1 MIDPQVQSLLNL
13 IVEKGV
19 IPTHLLSPTDARKF
33 YAERRFYSQPP
44 APDMASVTD
53 FQIPGDEGQITIR
66 SYRPIET
73 KSEDVLPALIYFHG
87 GGCVIG
93 DLDTH
98 DVLCRQ
104 LSNFAKCAVF
114 SVDYRLAPENPFP
127 AAINDCILATQWIHT
142 HAQSLKIN
150 PEKIAVGGDSA
161 GGNLAAVTC
170 ISLKN
175 SNSFKP
181 CFQLLIYPMIDTH
194 GQFESLTKNG
204 QGYLLTKDSVEYFLN
219 HYLPDPA
226 MRNDWRVAP
235 LLADLSDLP
244 PAFVMTAGYDP
255 LRDEGLA
262 YADKL
267 SASGVATQYL
277 CFERQIHGFILMGKI
292 LDEANTAVK
301 LCAQTLHDHFES

>member
-1 MIDPQVQSLLNL
+1 M
-13 IVEKGV
+13 
-19 IPTHLLSPTDARKF
+19 
-33 YAERRFYSQPP
+33 YAERRFYSQTL
-44 APDMASVTD
+44 APEIASLTD
-53 FQIPGDEGQITIR
+53 FQIQGDDNELTIR
-66 SYRPIET
+66 SYRPLGSH
-73 KSEDVLPALIYFHG
+73 SEDILPALIYFHG

-93 DLDTH
+93 DLNTH

-104 LSNFAKCAVF
+104 LSNFAHCAVF
-114 SVDYRLAPENPFP
+114 SIDYRLAPENPFP
-127 AAINDCILATQWIHT
+127 AAINDCILATKWIHA
-142 HAQSLKIN
+142 HAHSLNIN

-170 ISLKN
+170 ISLKQN
-175 SNSFKP
+175 NGFKP

-219 HYLPDPA
+219 HYLPNPV
-226 MRNDWRVAP
+226 MRDDWRVAP
-235 LLADLSDLP
+235 LLAPLHELP
-244 PAFVMTAGYDP
+244 PALVITAGYDP

-267 SASGVATQYL
+267 SACGVATQYI

-292 LDEANTAVK
+292 IDEANTAVK
-301 LCAQTLHDHFES
+301 LCAQALRDQFSIQ